1 MIENITEKKEKALIV
16 GILLPSR
23 DKWRVEETLSELFQ
37 LTLSAGAEVCD
48 QLIIKQH
55 KIKAGYYIGSGKAEE
70 ISQTIREKNIS
81 LVIFDDDLSPLQG
94 RNLER
99 IFKIRVI
106 DRSQLILDI
115 FSLRARFRGL

>member
-1 MIENITEKKEKALIV
+1 MIENITEKIEKALII

-37 LTLSAGAEVCD
+37 LTLSAGADVYD

-55 KIKAGYYIGSGKAEE
+55 KINAGHYIGIGKAEE
-70 ISQTIREKNIS
+70 ISQTIRENNIS

-99 IFKIRVI
+99 ILKFV
-106 DRSQLILDI
+106 L
-115 FSLRARFRGL
+115 